1 MKQCSLWCPR
11 YWNCLQTV
19 KETLL
24 IYQTWIQLPT
34 KVMVGIWQIWLLVMD
49 MHGLER
55 QSQYSLQAPTITRM
69 GTRNLVVAISILFL
83 QIIILSNILFIFLLW
98 SVFLI
103 SIIVL
108 SSYIGGFI
116 YLWFDVK
123 NDLNSVL
130 KINKSSTG
138 EGSGN
143 RSVSKSLFKR
153 LGSILSTRLGI
164 GIIET
169 AIVVEII

>member
-1 MKQCSLWCPR
+1 M
-11 YWNCLQTV
+11 
-19 KETLL
+19 
-24 IYQTWIQLPT
+24 
-34 KVMVGIWQIWLLVMD
+34 
-49 MHGLER
+49 
-55 QSQYSLQAPTITRM
+55 
-69 GTRNLVVAISILFL
+69 
-83 QIIILSNILFIFLLW
+83 
-98 SVFLI
+98 
-103 SIIVL
+103 
-108 SSYIGGFI
+108 
-116 YLWFDVK
+116 K

-138 EGSGN
+138 KGSSN